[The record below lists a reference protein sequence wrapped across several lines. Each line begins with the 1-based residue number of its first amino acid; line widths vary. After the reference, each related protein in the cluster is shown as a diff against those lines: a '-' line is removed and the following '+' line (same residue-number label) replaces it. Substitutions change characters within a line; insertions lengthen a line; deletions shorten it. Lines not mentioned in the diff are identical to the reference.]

1 MKKIEITNTYHHT
14 VETVWAESLE
24 NAKTENESLTSI
36 TAERLAENEVEQD
49 WGDYYKTYDEAF
61 NATYDEI
68 FEQLKSEFEY
78 KVLATEWVDLLE
90 KYHLNEYGS
99 DDFIEED
106 IEIIEG
112 ITNDQEYDLSDEQ
125 KEKLALQIVEFMKWS
140 AK

>member
-14 VETVWAESLE
+14 VETVLAESLE
-24 NAKTENESLTSI
+24 SAKKVNEILTSI

-49 WGDYYKTYDEAF
+49 WEDYYKTYDEAF

-78 KVLATEWVDLLE
+78 RVVNDEWLELLKE
-90 KYHLNEYGS
+90 YHLNEYGH
-99 DDFIEED
+99 DDFLEEHIET
-106 IEIIEG
+106 IEG

-125 KEKLALQIVEFMKWS
+125 KEKLALQIVEFMKW
-140 AK
+140 ATA

>member
-24 NAKTENESLTSI
+24 SAKTENESLVSI
-36 TAERLAENEVEQD
+36 TAGNLAYNEVEQD

-90 KYHLNEYGS
+90 KYHLNEYGH

-125 KEKLALQIVEFMKWS
+125 KEKLALQIVRFMKW
-140 AK
+140 ATK

>member
-1 MKKIEITNTYHHT
+1 MKKFKIYNTYHKT
-14 VETVWAESLE
+14 TEIVEGETLE
-24 NAKTENESLTSI
+24 EVIKENESSVSI
-36 TAERLAENEVEQD
+36 TAEWLAENEVEQA
-49 WGDYYKTYDEAF
+49 WKDYYKTYDEAF
-61 NATYDEI
+61 NATYDGI

-78 KVLATEWVDLLE
+78 KVLTAEWVDLLE

-99 DDFIEED
+99 DDFIKED

>member
-1 MKKIEITNTYHHT
+1 MKKIEITNTYNNT

-90 KYHLNEYGS
+90 KYHLNEYGH
-99 DDFIEED
+99 DYFIEED

-125 KEKLALQIVEFMKWS
+125 KEKLALQIVEFMKWA